1 MLQLVLDKNGNYVYQ
16 DVAQKTVPS
25 IDTSAFEAYEAN
37 KKTTLAGD
45 TDIGSQTEQLIR
57 ETPGQYTTTFNEE
70 TGQFETKQKDTT
82 PVTVD
87 VGEIQQTTV
96 QPQETALD
104 KVSRISAASRPAPI
118 DYKGIAKD
126 TMQMFKPTFKEKVM
140 DTALDAGKDIAV
152 SYVTNRLLANTFAG
166 SLAATSMTSP
176 IMASNPYTAAASFAL
191 QSDVGKEAVK
201 AVVKPVKKLVKS
213 VTSVFS
219 RVICS
224 ELYKQNLMSKEDY
237 LMDLSFTQSHMIP
250 KYGNAFLQGYWSF
263 AVPAVKKMKQSKLHT
278 KFWKHIA
285 CNRAQDIKWR
295 LGKGKFNILGRL
307 YSLFFENLCWAI
319 GKVKKKKINYEELY
333 I

>member
-25 IDTSAFEAYEAN
+25 IDTSAFEAYES
-37 KKTTLAGD
+37 KQKTTLAGD
-45 TDIGSQTEQLIR
+45 TDIGTQTQQLIR

-87 VGEIQQTTV
+87 VGEIDQTTV
-96 QPQETALD
+96 APQETALD
-104 KVSRISAASRPAPI
+104 KVSRITAASRPEPI
-118 DYKGIAKD
+118 DFKGIAKD

-201 AVVKPVKKLVKS
+201 AVVKPVKKIVKK
-213 VTSVFS
+213 VTSVFG

-263 AVPAVKKMKQSKLHT
+263 AVPAVKKMRQSKLHT